1 MPRSRRGN
9 VSEPFE
15 ILEHTADI
23 GFRAWGASPVE
34 LFQNAALAMMAI
46 AAETG
51 SIDEREALP
60 VELNAEDYESL
71 MVDWLSE
78 VLYLFDTS
86 RFAARRF
93 VVDEI
98 RSKGLRARLFG
109 EPRDPRRHPWELIVK
124 AVTYHQL
131 KVVEKNGRWE
141 TEVYLD
147 I

>member
-1 MPRSRRGN
+1 MN
-9 VSEPFE
+9 EPFE

-23 GFRAWGASPVE
+23 GFRAWGASAAE

-46 AAETG
+46 AAESD
-51 SIDEREALP
+51 SIDEREELP
-60 VELNAEDYESL
+60 VELKAEDYESL

-78 VLYLFDTS
+78 VLYLFDAS

-98 RSKGLRARLFG
+98 SPNGLRARLLG
-109 EPRDPRRHPWELIVK
+109 EPRDPRRHPWELIIK

-131 KVVEKNGRWE
+131 KVVETNGRWE

>member
-1 MPRSRRGN
+1 M
-9 VSEPFE
+9 SEPFE

-23 GFRAWGASPVE
+23 GFRAWGASPAE
-34 LFQNAALAMMAI
+34 LFQNAARAMMAI
-46 AAETG
+46 AAESD
-51 SIDEREALP
+51 SIDEREELP
-60 VELNAEDYESL
+60 VELKAEDYESL

-78 VLYLFDTS
+78 VLYLFDAS

-98 RSKGLRARLFG
+98 SPNGLRARLLG
-109 EPRDPRRHPWELIVK
+109 EPRDPRRHPWELIIK

>member
-1 MPRSRRGN
+1 M
-9 VSEPFE
+9 SEPFD

-23 GFRAWGASPVE
+23 GFRAWGASPAE
-34 LFQNAALAMMAI
+34 LFQNAACAMMAI
-46 AAETG
+46 AADTD
-51 SIDEREALP
+51 SIEEREELS
-60 VELNAEDYESL
+60 VELTAEDYESL

-78 VLYLFDTS
+78 VLYLFDAS

-98 RSKGLRARLFG
+98 SPRGLRARLLG
-109 EPRDPRRHPWELIVK
+109 EPRDPQRHPWELIVK
-124 AVTYHQL
+124 AVTYHEL

>member
-1 MPRSRRGN
+1 MARN
-9 VSEPFE
+9 VNESFE

-23 GFRAWGASPVE
+23 GFRAWGVSPAK
-34 LFQNAALAMMAI
+34 LFENAASAMMAI
-46 AAETG
+46 ATG
-51 SIDEREALP
+51 TNAIEERDELP
-60 VELNAEDYESL
+60 VELSADDYESL

-78 VLYLFDTS
+78 VLYLFDAS

-93 VVDEI
+93 VVEEI
-98 RSKGLRARLFG
+98 RSRGLRARLFG

-124 AVTYHQL
+124 AVTYYEL
-131 KVVEKNGRWE
+131 KVGEKNGRWE

>member
-1 MPRSRRGN
+1 M
-9 VSEPFE
+9 SEPFE

-23 GFRAWGASPVE
+23 GFRAWGASSGE
-34 LFQNAALAMMAI
+34 LFQNAARAMMAI
-46 AAETG
+46 AAETD
-51 SIDEREALP
+51 SIDEREELA
-60 VELNAEDYESL
+60 VELAAEDYESL

-98 RSKGLRARLFG
+98 SPKGLRARLFG

-131 KVVEKNGRWE
+131 QVVEKNGRWE